1 VLEPSVRAPYTN
13 VNRWFTTL
21 INQQQFKKVLGD
33 VKLCDKA
40 ITLETARKSIILIVF
55 IFVVELFFFMKIA
68 KKAAETSAK
77 KDKKEKGGKQEKAP
91 KQEAAPELPDEEDD
105 PPLEPKSKDPFEAF
119 PKGFAISKF
128 SAFGY

>member
-40 ITLETARKSIILIVF
+40 ITLETARKSIILIVLF
-55 IFVVELFFFMKIA
+55 LFFHYELFCMKIA
-68 KKAAETSAK
+68 KKPAETSAK
-77 KDKKEKGGKQEKAP
+77 KDKKEKGGKQEKA
-91 KQEAAPELPDEEDD
+91 KQEAAPELPDEEDE
-105 PPLEPKSKDPFEAF
+105 PSLEPKTKDPFEAF
-119 PKGFAISKF
+119 PKGLAISKF
-128 SAFGY
+128 SPFGY